1 MLATFW
7 VLGITYPQSIKRLG
21 HFLTADC
28 KSAGTPNGGWAYPA
42 QRKTP
47 LFIFVCADTTR
58 MAEGQG
64 KELWVQDLSAVSENI
79 LLAAHAMGLG
89 ACWTTHLSYP
99 EESEWHFQNIEF
111 GWQHDCNN
119 QKLTL

>member
-1 MLATFW
+1 
-7 VLGITYPQSIKRLG
+7 
-21 HFLTADC
+21 
-28 KSAGTPNGGWAYPA
+28 
-42 QRKTP
+42 
-47 LFIFVCADTTR
+47 